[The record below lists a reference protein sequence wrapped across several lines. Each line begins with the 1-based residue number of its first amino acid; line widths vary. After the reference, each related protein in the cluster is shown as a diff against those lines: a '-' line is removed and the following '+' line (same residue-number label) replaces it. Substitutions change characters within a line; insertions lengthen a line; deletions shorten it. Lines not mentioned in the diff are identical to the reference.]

1 MDYEVTMMG
10 IVSKILGLAFAAA
23 GFFVLWWGM
32 GTAGSLSFVWSFIG
46 MFVMAMGFAL
56 LTSGRQQKEVKPPP
70 PTVTEIRCNSCDFK
84 EIRDFQKGDYILK
97 AVEATCPKCQSAMTV
112 EGVYI
117 VREEPEDKDKI

>member
-1 MDYEVTMMG
+1 MG
-10 IVSKILGLAFAAA
+10 ITSKVLGFAFIAV
-23 GFFVLWWGM
+23 GFYTLWWGM
-32 GTAGSLSFVWSFIG
+32 GTTDSLSLLWSGIG

-70 PTVTEIRCNSCDFK
+70 PTVTEIRCNGCDFK

-97 AVEATCPKCQSAMTV
+97 AAETICPKCQSAMTI

-117 VREEPEDKDKI
+117 VREEPEDKDRI

>member
-1 MDYEVTMMG
+1 MG
-10 IVSKILGLAFAAA
+10 IVSKILGLAFAAS
-23 GFFVLWWGM
+23 GFLILWWGM
-32 GTAGSLSFVWSFIG
+32 GVAGLFSYVWSFIG

-56 LTSGRQQKEVKPPP
+56 LTSGRQQKEEKPPP

-97 AVEATCPKCQSAMTV
+97 AVETTCPKCQSAMTI

-117 VREEPEDKDKI
+117 VREEPDDKDKI